1 MEKKQVI
8 SVKIS
13 PELWKMARKFA
24 IDKNIT
30 FGQLVEMAVI
40 HEMQR
45 K

>member
-1 MEKKQVI
+1 MENRQVI
-8 SVKIS
+8 CVKIN

-24 IDKNIT
+24 IDKDIT
-30 FGQLVEMAVI
+30 FGQLVEMALI

>member
-1 MEKKQVI
+1 MENRQVI
-8 SVKIS
+8 CVKIK
-13 PELWKMARKFA
+13 PDLWKIARKFA

-30 FGQLVEMAVI
+30 FGQLVEMALI